1 MTEKFHEELNL
12 LKKEVEKMGEL
23 AKDMLEKS
31 VQSLKNQDAELAK
44 QVISRCSELRE
55 MDQKI
60 EEEALRLIALYQPM
74 ASDLRLIATI
84 LKMIT
89 YITRIGRYGNDIA
102 KIAIE
107 LSNEPHIARLVSL
120 PQMSAL
126 VCSMIDDALLA
137 FKNNDITHI
146 ENFQER
152 EDTIDAMRY
161 SIYRE
166 GISYMME
173 NPKYITRCTQ
183 YIFVGRYL
191 ERCGD
196 HACKMAEKI
205 HYMVTGEHKEID
217 YKSASQPNLQI

>member
-1 MTEKFHEELNL
+1 MTEKFHDELTKLKLSVEE
-12 LKKEVEKMGEL
+12 MGEL
-23 AKDMLEKS
+23 AKEMLEKS
-31 VQSLKNQDAELAK
+31 VIALRTQDTELAQK
-44 QVISRCSELRE
+44 VMSHCQELMQ
-55 MDQKI
+55 MDQQI
-60 EEEALRLIALYQPM
+60 EEDALRLIALHQPM
-74 ASDLRLIATI
+74 ASDMRLVATI

-89 YITRIGRYGNDIA
+89 YITRIGRYGKDIA
-102 KIAIE
+102 KVAIE
-107 LSNEPHIARLVSL
+107 LSEEPHITKLVSL
-120 PQMSAL
+120 PQMSGL

-137 FKNNDITHI
+137 FESKDISHI
-146 ENFQER
+146 SDFQER

-183 YIFVGRYL
+183 YILIARYL

-217 YKSASQPNLQI
+217 NKASGISAING

>member
-1 MTEKFHEELNL
+1 MTEKFHEELGELRN
-12 LKKEVEKMGEL
+12 KVEEMGEL
-23 AKDMLEKS
+23 AKDMLETSIKA
-31 VQSLKNQDAELAK
+31 LKEQDVELANS
-44 QVISRCSELRE
+44 VIAKCQTIREL
-55 MDQKI
+55 DHNI
-60 EEEALRLIALYQPM
+60 EGETLKLITLHQPM
-74 ASDLRLIATI
+74 AGDMRLVATI

-102 KIAIE
+102 KIAKD
-107 LSNEPHIARLVSL
+107 LSEEAHIGKLVNL
-120 PQMSAL
+120 PYMSSI

-137 FKNNDITHI
+137 FKNQDISYI
-146 ENFQER
+146 ADFKER

-183 YIFVGRYL
+183 YILIARYL

-217 YKSASQPNLQI
+217 YKSCCGVNQ